1 VTLYTC
7 NSGPCPGRATLIQA
21 YLKQIG
27 LDVKVVPFE
36 RSTQFQK
43 EGQRGE
49 PFDIADESWLA
60 DYADPD
66 DFINVLLDGNAISD
80 TGNVNF
86 SYFDDPAWNKK
97 MAAAKLQAGAARAA
111 AFAKLD
117 AGLTKAA
124 PIVTFAYPGQRD
136 FFSSRIGCQTF
147 QPAYGMDLGALCV
160 R

>member
-1 VTLYTC
+1 M
-7 NSGPCPGRATLIQA
+7 
-21 YLKQIG
+21 
-27 LDVKVVPFE
+27 
-36 RSTQFQK
+36 
-43 EGQRGE
+43 
-49 PFDIADESWLA
+49 
-60 DYADPD
+60 
-66 DFINVLLDGNAISD
+66 
-80 TGNVNF
+80 NF